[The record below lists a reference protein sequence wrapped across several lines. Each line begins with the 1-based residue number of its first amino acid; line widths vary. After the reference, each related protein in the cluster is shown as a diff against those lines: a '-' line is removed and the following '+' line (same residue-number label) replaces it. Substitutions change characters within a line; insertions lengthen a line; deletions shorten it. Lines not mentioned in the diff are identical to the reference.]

1 MQSLSGALLS
11 IQFASSGLPRSS
23 RSTSASKLSRLTV
36 LLSLIV
42 RFMDYI
48 NIGTGVTTLRTET
61 LVEAVMNLKLSG
73 SDNISSYMAA
83 ISCLKSKAL
92 SIVLALLVKAWNRF
106 KTGHP
111 SVPCLHFSTLALV
124 LAPSTSSYEY
134 SRQHIVFGIMVM
146 RKLKFT
152 VLKNDMIA
160 SAQQVLA
167 AVITAGASREHEI
180 LAEIRDAVFSFIRK
194 MEPRRV
200 MDTMLA
206 SRVRIFYIMSLLAR
220 HRSYNQLRFLQLSA
234 GRSLVRYDSS
244 SRNMLVGDRI
254 QGFKVNIKSEKKSK
268 LSSVV
273 LKIRGI
279 DQVN

>member
-1 MQSLSGALLS
+1 
-11 IQFASSGLPRSS
+11 
-23 RSTSASKLSRLTV
+23 
-36 LLSLIV
+36 
-42 RFMDYI
+42 
-48 NIGTGVTTLRTET
+48 
-61 LVEAVMNLKLSG
+61 MNLKLSG

-83 ISCLKSKAL
+83 ISRLKSKAL
-92 SIVLALLVKAWNRF
+92 SILLQLCETESVSYLDEVASNTTTQNMAKSVGLEVLALLVKAWNRF
-106 KTGHP
+106 KT
-111 SVPCLHFSTLALV
+111 
-124 LAPSTSSYEY
+124 APSTSSYEY
-134 SRQHIVFGIMVM
+134 SQQHIVFGIMM
-146 RKLKFT
+146 IRRLKFT

-167 AVITAGASREHEI
+167 AVITVGASREHEI

-200 MDTMLA
+200 MDTMLV
-206 SRVRIFYIMSLLAR
+206 SCVRIFYIMSLLAR
-220 HRSYNQLRFLQLSA
+220 SPELQSIKLSA

-254 QGFKVNIKSEKKSK
+254 QGFKVNIKPEKKSK
-268 LSSVV
+268 FSSVV